1 MGVRASCDG
10 CGRTFEV
17 PDARKAYRC
26 KCGGRVVVGEAGRA
40 APEPEPESPLDG
52 ERTCPAC
59 GAIEVDV
66 ASRYCEEC
74 GASLDAG
81 EASPEEKAERQR
93 ANRELAKA
101 KDSVRAVRGLYVF
114 GAAMGGL
121 FLVLITIAMFRA
133 DQTIP
138 TVLLVVW
145 ALTAVG
151 VAVDT
156 TGALRIFREPLLW
169 SVLIASLATCRLGL
183 RLIDGSHWI
192 LVGLSLLWCL
202 ALWSV
207 LGRVMRV
214 RRLMHR
220 YPELWHAAAI
230 ARRRT
235 RERGGRRVVES
246 GPLGRRR
253 RAERAETGR
262 RLVLAGIVVAVLAGL
277 GVAWKVAT
285 RPPTFEDALSSF
297 VEDWNR
303 SDVAAIAA
311 RFDEGRR
318 SKVER
323 WLTRSSSRRDWSE
336 RLPSLGGEIVERRT
350 ETSARVS
357 FDTEDGRLVTSWR
370 LRDGGWDLSSV
381 KVDRE

>member
-26 KCGGRVVVGEAGRA
+26 KCGGRVVAGEAERE
-40 APEPEPESPLDG
+40 APEPEPSAPRDG

-59 GAIEVDV
+59 GAIEVDD

-74 GASLDAG
+74 GAALDEG
-81 EASPEEKAERQR
+81 EASPEEKAARQR

-101 KDSVRAVRGLYVF
+101 KESVRAVRGLYVV
-114 GAAMGGL
+114 GAAMGGV
-121 FLVLITIAMFRA
+121 FLTLLTIAMLGA

-138 TVLLVVW
+138 TVLFVVW
-145 ALTAVG
+145 GLTAVG

-183 RLIDGSHWI
+183 RLIDGSHWV
-192 LVGLSLLWCL
+192 LVGLSLVWCL

-235 RERGGRRVVES
+235 RQRGGRRVVES

-253 RAERAETGR
+253 RVEQAETVR
-262 RLVLAGIVVAVLAGL
+262 KLVLAGIIVAVLGGL
-277 GVAWKVAT
+277 GAAWKFAT
-285 RPPTFEDALSSF
+285 RPPAFEDALSAF

-318 SKVER
+318 ARLER
-323 WLTRSSSRRDWSE
+323 WLTRSSSSRDWSE
-336 RLPSLGGEIVERRT
+336 RLPSLGEEFVERRT
-350 ETSARVS
+350 ETSVRVS
-357 FDTEDGRLVTSWR
+357 FGTEDGRLVTLWR
-370 LRDGGWDLSSV
+370 LEDGAWDLSSL